1 MSTTDTPTSSAD
13 RLLDT
18 IQSAERSTVEAVRRF
33 VDTVD
38 GAVPDVG
45 DEQDGPRRQIIDA
58 AFSMVES
65 LVGASNDLARN
76 VVDVTARAL
85 REGTDET

>member
-1 MSTTDTPTSSAD
+1 MSTTDTPTTSAD
-13 RLLDT
+13 RLIDT
-18 IQSAERSTVEAVRRF
+18 IESAEQSTVEAVRRF

-38 GAVPDVG
+38 DAVPDVG
-45 DEQDGPRRQIIDA
+45 DEETGPRRQIIDA

-76 VVDVTARAL
+76 VVDVTARTL
-85 REGTDET
+85 REGDEER